1 MAQVHLA
8 SGYLLMFEEKYHLAW
23 LQFKKANR
31 LHSDEQTKNQIEKA
45 YQRVVEER
53 ERRKAKIRK
62 LIFGS
67 DRKYPPNWINN
78 AFSYKFIK
86 FFRHPWTIWQ
96 WLRHTRITKGRVLWT
111 VLSASRVSE
120 DTDGMSVKCFSP
132 ENPEKS
138 WRKSLKRKLRQLTN

>member
-1 MAQVHLA
+1 
-8 SGYLLMFEEKYHLAW
+8 MFEEKYHLAW

-67 DRKYPPNWINN
+67 DRKYPPN
-78 AFSYKFIK
+78 
-86 FFRHPWTIWQ
+86 
-96 WLRHTRITKGRVLWT
+96 
-111 VLSASRVSE
+111 
-120 DTDGMSVKCFSP
+120 
-132 ENPEKS
+132 
-138 WRKSLKRKLRQLTN
+138 